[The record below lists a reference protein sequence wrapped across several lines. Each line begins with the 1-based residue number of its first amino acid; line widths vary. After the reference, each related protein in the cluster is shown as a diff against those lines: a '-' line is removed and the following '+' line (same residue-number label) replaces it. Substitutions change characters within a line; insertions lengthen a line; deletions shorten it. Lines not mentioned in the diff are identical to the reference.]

1 MISSFGLSFESL
13 KLTETARFEYA
24 RPRLV
29 AMKKRGAL
37 AGIFKVEER
46 ALFFEKTAYLGVY

>member
-1 MISSFGLSFESL
+1 MISSFGLSFETQI
-13 KLTETARFEYA
+13 LTETARFDYA

-29 AMKKRGAL
+29 AMKKRGVL
-37 AGIFKVEER
+37 ARLFKVEER